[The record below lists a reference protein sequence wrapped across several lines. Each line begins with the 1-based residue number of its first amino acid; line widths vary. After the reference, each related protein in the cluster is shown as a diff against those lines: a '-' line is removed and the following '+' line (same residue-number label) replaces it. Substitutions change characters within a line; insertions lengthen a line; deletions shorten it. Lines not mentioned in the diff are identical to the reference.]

1 MVAEALSQK
10 DIKDGEKICILFSN
24 LSEENKTMAM
34 VYLSALRDKEMA
46 EQVNK
51 QKKE

>member
-1 MVAEALSQK
+1 MVAEVLSQK